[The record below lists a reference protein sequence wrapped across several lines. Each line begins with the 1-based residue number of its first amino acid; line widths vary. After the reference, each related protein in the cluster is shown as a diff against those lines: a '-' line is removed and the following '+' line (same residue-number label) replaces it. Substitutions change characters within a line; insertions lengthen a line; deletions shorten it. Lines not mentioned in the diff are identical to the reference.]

1 MRKYKLI
8 SALAEETAKE
18 VVRNEENWRRY
29 LNTASRLYKY
39 PFKEQLLI
47 YAQRP
52 EATACASIEIWN
64 EKMHCW
70 VNKGAKGIALI
81 DEDSFSGLKYVFD
94 ISDVHKARRIGQF
107 PNLWEMRE
115 EHMES
120 VISRLEKTYGDTDRE
135 AGFVGRIREIAGR
148 IAEDCYKE
156 LASDMEYLKEGSF
169 LEELDELN
177 VEIRIRETLAD
188 SIAYT
193 VLKRCGM
200 EESELAEEINFPYI
214 HEFNTVETLSQLG
227 SNVSDLSKPI
237 LMEIGK
243 AIGAYDR
250 QIAQNREETRV
261 GRERIDTH
269 EKNIEK
275 GLANASEEDYNALK
289 RESES
294 QDEQSITQT
303 GEAGERSKYDESD
316 IREERGLSDTD
327 GSNGRTAEGGTDK
340 VRTDEEEVLTG
351 AQERSIYGTSSE
363 REAEGTLVDDTGA
376 GRGENGASDQ
386 TDEGERGDN
395 GADESRES
403 DALGSEDEQHRTLG
417 RGDRDD
423 GTNLQ
428 LNIEQPEG
436 TYQQLSLFPSFE
448 EQVGTIAAAE
458 ASIQYTMPAAFS
470 LPQEQIDSI
479 LRSGGG
485 RDNSRKRIYAKYQ
498 QGKTPEEMAE
508 FLKNEYKTTGK
519 GFEFDGNPVSLWFDE
534 MGMRIG
540 YGTSAKENTLAVM
553 SWSEVESHIRVM
565 VENGTYMSA
574 NEVFLVD
581 AVERE
586 RIATDINNFFRD
598 GISEMPES
606 LELKFSN
613 YPASMEKLCELLAT
627 TEGRELIKDELEKA
641 KAQLDSGEKQ
651 IKWRYVKRPDY
662 LLEQLADLGVEKKE
676 FPALDTVEVRNED
689 FITQDEIDYRLAGGS
704 GFEHGKFRIYEYFME
719 GHDKKDNIAF
729 LKNEYGTGGSSH
741 ALPGSDRAHEDH
753 DAKGIRLEKGNYGS
767 PYAKVLL
774 NWNVVEKRIRE
785 LVQADKYLSPEGK
798 EAYAQYKQE
807 QAEKAMQKEQAK
819 LEGGV
824 TNQELDRETGTVA
837 EGEPKAPETGKTDIE
852 QLNKRL
858 SEMSA
863 VVKICG
869 ALDRKDVVGWN
880 EKTQAVTIADDERAL
895 EGKEVYDFLFAEA
908 ADYVMMQTISGETE
922 KALEMDGLLKDAG
935 QYAAHYEGE
944 PAIEQTEEPPLTA
957 DDVQNLVLIDRE
969 YIRGTR
975 TTVYD
980 FECDIR
986 GEHDKLQYTLGY
998 HDDGEGFT
1006 IHTEKDDIWERMPEP
1021 ELARLEGILVREALY
1036 FKYHDKI
1043 AGAKSLEDMEE
1054 IRFSIMEEESPYFS
1068 AVSQRIWG
1076 EYEQK
1081 NEELSNPMQ
1090 ESEVIAEPEPQNEAE
1105 APKEQPQIDK
1115 SGAVNFHIAPE
1126 TEKSDGKGFAAK
1138 EKFRQNVEAIRTLE
1152 KIEGENRIA
1161 TPEEQE
1167 ILAKYVGW
1175 GGLADAFDETKT
1187 NWASEYQEL
1196 KSLLSAEEYDSARE
1210 STLNAH
1216 YTSPVI
1222 IKAIYD
1228 AMERMDFSKGNILE
1242 PAMGIGNFFGMLP
1255 EKMQE
1260 SRLYGVELDGI
1271 TGRIARQLYPN
1282 ADVKITGFEKTDYPN
1297 DFFDVAIGNVP
1308 FGQYKVADRAYDK
1321 HNFLIHDYFF
1331 AKALD
1336 KVRPGGVV
1344 AFVTSKGTMDKKSPE
1359 VRKYLAQRAELL
1371 GAIRLPNTAFKENAG
1386 TEVTSDILFLKKR
1399 DRVIDIE
1406 PDWVHLCENEDG
1418 IAMNQYFAD
1427 HPEMIMGKMEMVSGQ
1442 FGMEA
1447 TCTPDTTISL
1457 SKQLEKAISH
1467 IEGSIDEV
1475 EFDELDDELAREAI
1489 PADPGVK
1496 NYSYTIVD
1504 ERVYYRENSIM
1515 KPVDVSETMEQRM
1528 KGMVQIRDCTQELID
1543 YQLNEYPEDMIK
1555 SKQAELNELYD
1566 AFSKKY
1572 GLINSQTNKRAF
1584 NQDSSYCLL
1593 CSLEKLD
1600 DEGNFKGKADMF
1612 SKRTIKKAEVVTSV
1626 DTASEALAVSLGERA
1641 RVDLTYMSELTG
1653 KSEEEV
1659 AKELARVIFQ
1669 NPVTEKWETAD
1680 EYLSGNVREKL
1691 ATARVF
1697 AENRPEFAIN
1707 VTALEGV
1714 QPKELDASEIEVR
1727 IGATWIEPKYIE
1739 DFMRETFETPDY
1751 LFDRNLVGVQY
1762 SDVTG
1767 QWNVKG
1773 KNADRGNSLV
1783 NMTYGTSRA
1792 NAYRIL
1798 EDSLNLRDTRIF
1810 DTIEEDG
1817 KEKRVLNKKETMLAS
1832 QKQEAIREAFKD
1844 WVFRDPERRQTLCA
1858 KYNELFNSTRPR
1870 EYDGSHLKFPGMTPD
1885 ITLRPHQLNAVAHQL
1900 YGDNTLL
1907 AHCVGAGKTFEM
1919 IAAAMESKRL
1929 GLCQK
1934 SLFVVPNHLTEQWA
1948 SDFLRLYPGA
1958 NILAATKKDFEP
1970 ANRKKFCSR
1979 IATGDYDAV
1988 IIGHTQFEKI
1998 PLSMER
2004 QAAMIE
2010 RQITEIEMAIEAVK
2024 AEKGERYTIKQ
2035 MEKTK
2040 KSLNARLSRLNDTS
2054 RKDNVVTFEQLG
2066 VDRLFVDESHNYKN
2080 LFLYTKMRNVAGIAQ
2095 TEAQKSSDMFA
2106 KCQYMD
2112 ELTGGKGITFATGTP
2127 ISNSMTEL
2135 YTNMRYLQY
2144 STLQKLGLGNFDS
2157 WAATFGETQTA
2168 IELAPEGTGYRAK
2181 TRFAKFFNLPELISL
2196 FKESADIQTPDMLKL
2211 PVPEAEYENVVL
2223 KPSEYQKEMVQSLA
2237 DRAEAVRDRK
2247 VEPHVDN
2254 MLKIT
2259 NDGRKLALDQRLI
2272 NDMLPDEDNSKS
2284 TTCVDKAFEIWEE
2297 TKEQKSAQLIFCD
2310 LSTPKGDGT
2319 FNVYEDICNK
2329 LKEKGVPPEEIAF
2342 IHDAN
2347 TEKRK
2352 AELFAKVRSG
2362 QVRFLL
2368 GSTAKMGAGTN
2379 VQDRLIALHH
2389 LDVPWRPSDIEQ
2401 QEGRILR
2408 QGNMNDKVKI
2418 FRYVTEGT
2426 FDSYSWQLIENKQKF
2441 IGQIMT
2447 SKSPVRSCEDI
2458 DEAALSYAEVKALAT
2473 GNPYIKEKMD
2483 LDIQVSKLKLLKANH
2498 TSQRYRLE
2506 DNIAK
2511 HYPMQITALKE
2522 RLEGYRADIQTYA
2535 AHKPVDKDAFSMK
2548 IGNRTY
2554 TDKKEAGAALID
2566 MCRSAKQ
2573 PNMAV
2578 TIGEY
2583 QGFKMSVSF
2592 DSFFSKFTI
2601 SLKGSLSH
2609 EVEIGADPLGNLQR
2623 LSNALEGMTGKM
2635 ADVEQKLS
2643 NVEHQLETAKVEVT
2657 KPFAQEQE
2665 LAEKL
2670 ERLAELNTL
2679 LNMDEKGDN
2688 ALDMGDDEPEDEN
2701 GEQSAQTQESEPN
2714 RAEDIQAVAEEPLKP
2729 VASFLMSER
2738 IAEHDKERML
2748 ADGSGGRVSV
2758 KEKLA
2763 EMKQKIFD
2771 QKMPEKPETVKSKGK
2786 EESL

>member
-275 GLANASEEDYNALK
+275 GLANASEADYNALK

-448 EQVGTIAAAE
+448 EQVGTSAAAE

-1228 AMERMDFSKGNILE
+1228 AMERMGFSKGNILE

-1641 RVDLTYMSELTG
+1641 RVDLAYMSELTG

-2040 KSLNARLSRLNDTS
+2040 KSLDARLSRLNDTS

-2112 ELTGGKGITFATGTP
+2112 ELTGGKGIIFATGTP

-2670 ERLAELNTL
+2670 ERLAELNAL

-2748 ADGSGGRVSV
+2748 ADGSRGRVSV

-2763 EMKQKIFD
+2763 EMKQKISD

>member
-275 GLANASEEDYNALK
+275 GLANASEADYNALK

-316 IREERGLSDTD
+316 IREERGLSDID

-1228 AMERMDFSKGNILE
+1228 AMERMGFSKGNILE

-1641 RVDLTYMSELTG
+1641 RVDLAYMSELTG

-1817 KEKRVLNKKETMLAS
+1817 KEKRVLNKKETTLAS

-2040 KSLNARLSRLNDTS
+2040 KSLDARLSRLNDTS

-2112 ELTGGKGITFATGTP
+2112 ELTGGKGIIFATGTP

-2237 DRAEAVRDRK
+2237 DRAEAVRDRR
-2247 VEPHVDN
+2247 VDATVDN

-2670 ERLAELNTL
+2670 ERLAELNAL

-2748 ADGSGGRVSV
+2748 ADGSRGRVSV

-2763 EMKQKIFD
+2763 EMKQKISD